1 MEEISKDLLSNGMN
15 INTYNLLFDDLNNK
29 KSDKKG
35 SYESLNAL
43 CVISKFT
50 KFDDIKIYCLMA
62 GMYETIDDYDFR
74 TISWSDELNSFI
86 YQKGNFKIP
95 FNLLSDF
102 MTHEDVKKELTS
114 DERLHKCHE
123 KSILL
128 ASIYPNF
135 RIITGYV
142 YLEKQRMLHSVIEYD
157 DNEETIILDWTKN
170 LRMLKEDYI
179 RLTNLRVIET
189 IEGYDVKNDIA
200 GPIIQMGMDF
210 KTYCAFR
217 PEIVKELK
225 KNNSIF

>member
-1 MEEISKDLLSNGMN
+1 MEEISKDLISNGMN
-15 INTYNLLFDDLNNK
+15 INTYNLLFDDINNK
-29 KSDKKG
+29 MSDKKG
-35 SYESLNAL
+35 SCESLNAL

-114 DERLHKCHE
+114 DERIHKCHE

-189 IEGYDVKNDIA
+189 IEGYDVKNDIT

>member
-1 MEEISKDLLSNGMN
+1 MEEISKDLISNGMN
-15 INTYNLLFDDLNNK
+15 INTYNLLFDDINNK
-29 KSDKKG
+29 MSDKKG
-35 SYESLNAL
+35 SCESLNDL

-114 DERLHKCHE
+114 DERIHKCHE

-189 IEGYDVKNDIA
+189 IEGYDVKNDIT

>member
-1 MEEISKDLLSNGMN
+1 MEEISKDLISNGMN
-15 INTYNLLFDDLNNK
+15 INTYNLLFDDINNK
-29 KSDKKG
+29 ILDKKG
-35 SYESLNAL
+35 SCESLNAL

-102 MTHEDVKKELTS
+102 MTHEDDKEELTS

-189 IEGYDVKNDIA
+189 IEGYDVKNDIT
-200 GPIIQMGMDF
+200 GPIIQIGLDF

-217 PEIVKELK
+217 PEIVKALK
-225 KNNSIF
+225 KNNRVF

>member
-1 MEEISKDLLSNGMN
+1 MEEISKDLISNGMN
-15 INTYNLLFDDLNNK
+15 INTYNLLFDDINNK
-29 KSDKKG
+29 MSDKKG
-35 SYESLNAL
+35 SCESLNAL

-102 MTHEDVKKELTS
+102 MTHEDVKKELLS
-114 DERLHKCHE
+114 DERLHQCHE
-123 KSILL
+123 KSIVL

-142 YLEKQRMLHSVIEYD
+142 YLEKQRMLHSIIEYD

-189 IEGYDVKNDIA
+189 IEGYDVKNDIT

>member
-1 MEEISKDLLSNGMN
+1 MEEISKDLISNGMN
-15 INTYNLLFDDLNNK
+15 INTYNLLFDDINNK
-29 KSDKKG
+29 MSDKKG
-35 SYESLNAL
+35 SCESLNAL

-74 TISWSDELNSFI
+74 AISWSDELNSFI

-189 IEGYDVKNDIA
+189 IEGYDVKNDIT

>member
-1 MEEISKDLLSNGMN
+1 MEEISKDLISNGMN
-15 INTYNLLFDDLNNK
+15 INTYNLLFDDINNK
-29 KSDKKG
+29 ISDKKG
-35 SYESLNAL
+35 SCESLNAL

-114 DERLHKCHE
+114 DERLHQCHE
-123 KSILL
+123 KSIIL

-157 DNEETIILDWTKN
+157 DNEGTIILDWTKN

-189 IEGYDVKNDIA
+189 IEGYDVKNDIT

>member
-1 MEEISKDLLSNGMN
+1 MEEISKDLISNGMN
-15 INTYNLLFDDLNNK
+15 INTYNLLFDDINNK
-29 KSDKKG
+29 MSDKKG
-35 SYESLNAL
+35 SCESLNAL

-102 MTHEDVKKELTS
+102 MTHEDDKKELTS
-114 DERLHKCHE
+114 DERIHKCHE

-135 RIITGYV
+135 RVITGYV
-142 YLEKQRMLHSVIEYD
+142 YLENQRILHTIVEYD
-157 DNEETIILDWTKN
+157 DNEGTIILDWTKN

-189 IEGYDVKNDIA
+189 IKGYEIANDIT
-200 GPIIQMGMDF
+200 GPIIQMEMDF

>member
-1 MEEISKDLLSNGMN
+1 MEEISKDLISNGMN
-15 INTYNLLFDDLNNK
+15 INTYNLLFDDINNK
-29 KSDKKG
+29 MSDKKG
-35 SYESLNAL
+35 SCESLNAL

-102 MTHEDVKKELTS
+102 MTHEDVKKELLS
-114 DERLHKCHE
+114 DERLHQCHE

-135 RIITGYV
+135 RIITGYI

-189 IEGYDVKNDIA
+189 IEGYDVKNDIT
-200 GPIIQMGMDF
+200 GPIIQIGLDF

-217 PEIVKELK
+217 PEIVKALK
-225 KNNSIF
+225 KNNRVF

>member
-1 MEEISKDLLSNGMN
+1 MEEISKDLISNGMN
-15 INTYNLLFDDLNNK
+15 INTYNLLFDDINNK
-29 KSDKKG
+29 ISDKKG
-35 SYESLNAL
+35 SCESLNAL

-189 IEGYDVKNDIA
+189 IEGYDVKNDIT
-200 GPIIQMGMDF
+200 GSIIQMGMDF

-225 KNNSIF
+225 KNNRVF

>member
-1 MEEISKDLLSNGMN
+1 MEKISKDLISNGMN
-15 INTYNLLFDDLNNK
+15 INTYNLLFDDLNNE

-74 TISWSDELNSFI
+74 TISWSNELNSFI

-114 DERLHKCHE
+114 DERIHKCHE

>member
-1 MEEISKDLLSNGMN
+1 MEEISKDLISNGMN
-15 INTYNLLFDDLNNK
+15 INTYNLLFDDINNK
-29 KSDKKG
+29 ILDKKG
-35 SYESLNAL
+35 SCESLNAL

-114 DERLHKCHE
+114 DERIHKCHE

-135 RIITGYV
+135 RIITGYI

-189 IEGYDVKNDIA
+189 IEGYDVKNDIT

>member
-1 MEEISKDLLSNGMN
+1 MEEISKDLISNGMN
-15 INTYNLLFDDLNNK
+15 INTYNLLFDDINNK
-29 KSDKKG
+29 MSDKKG
-35 SYESLNAL
+35 SCQSLNAL

-114 DERLHKCHE
+114 DERIHKCHE

-189 IEGYDVKNDIA
+189 IEGYDVKNDIT

>member
-1 MEEISKDLLSNGMN
+1 MKEISKDLLSNGMN

-29 KSDKKG
+29 VSDKTG
-35 SYESLNAL
+35 SFESLAAL
-43 CVISKFT
+43 CIISKFT
-50 KFDDIKIYCLMA
+50 KFDDMKIYSLMA
-62 GMYETIDDYDFR
+62 RIYETIDDYDFR
-74 TISWSDELNSFI
+74 TISWSDELTSFV
-86 YQKGNFKIP
+86 YQNEDFKIP

-102 MTHEDVKKELTS
+102 ITQEDDKKELTS
-114 DERLHKCHE
+114 NERIHKCHE

-157 DNEETIILDWTKN
+157 DNEGTIILDWTRN

-189 IEGYDVKNDIA
+189 IEGYDVKNDIT
-200 GPIIQMGMDF
+200 GSITQLGMDL
-210 KTYCAFR
+210 KTYCVFR

-225 KNNSIF
+225 KNNIVF

>member
-1 MEEISKDLLSNGMN
+1 MEEISKDLISNGMN
-15 INTYNLLFDDLNNK
+15 INTYNLLFDDINNK
-29 KSDKKG
+29 MSDKKG
-35 SYESLNAL
+35 SCESLNAL

-114 DERLHKCHE
+114 DERIHKCHE

-135 RIITGYV
+135 RIITGYI

-157 DNEETIILDWTKN
+157 DNEGTIILDWTKN

-189 IEGYDVKNDIA
+189 IEGYDVKNDIT

>member
-1 MEEISKDLLSNGMN
+1 MEEISKDLISNGMN
-15 INTYNLLFDDLNNK
+15 INTYNLLFDDINNK
-29 KSDKKG
+29 MSDKKG
-35 SYESLNAL
+35 SCESLNAL

-114 DERLHKCHE
+114 DERLHQCHE
-123 KSILL
+123 KSIIL

-189 IEGYDVKNDIA
+189 IEGYDVKNDIT

>member
-1 MEEISKDLLSNGMN
+1 MEEISKDLISNGMN
-15 INTYNLLFDDLNNK
+15 INTYNLLFDDINNK
-29 KSDKKG
+29 MSDKKG
-35 SYESLNAL
+35 SCESLNAL

-114 DERLHKCHE
+114 DERIHKCHE

-135 RIITGYV
+135 RIITGYI

-179 RLTNLRVIET
+179 RLTNLRVMET
-189 IEGYDVKNDIA
+189 IEGYDVKNDIT

>member
-1 MEEISKDLLSNGMN
+1 MEEISKDLISNGMN
-15 INTYNLLFDDLNNK
+15 INTYNLLFDDINNK
-29 KSDKKG
+29 MSDKKG
-35 SYESLNAL
+35 SCESLNAL

-74 TISWSDELNSFI
+74 AISWSDELNSFI

-189 IEGYDVKNDIA
+189 IEGYDVKNDIT
-200 GPIIQMGMDF
+200 GPIIQMVMDF

>member
-1 MEEISKDLLSNGMN
+1 MEEISKDLISNGMN
-15 INTYNLLFDDLNNK
+15 INTYNLLFDDINNK
-29 KSDKKG
+29 MSDKKG
-35 SYESLNAL
+35 SCESLNAL

-114 DERLHKCHE
+114 DERIHKCHE

>member
-1 MEEISKDLLSNGMN
+1 MEEISKDLISNGMN
-15 INTYNLLFDDLNNK
+15 INTYNLLFDDINNK
-29 KSDKKG
+29 MSDKKG
-35 SYESLNAL
+35 SCESLNAL

-114 DERLHKCHE
+114 DERLHQCHE

-135 RIITGYV
+135 RIITGYI

-157 DNEETIILDWTKN
+157 DNEGTIILDWTKN

-189 IEGYDVKNDIA
+189 IEGYDVKNDIT

-225 KNNSIF
+225 KNNRVF

>member
-1 MEEISKDLLSNGMN
+1 MEEISKDLISNGMN
-15 INTYNLLFDDLNNK
+15 INTYNLLFDDINNK
-29 KSDKKG
+29 ISDKKG
-35 SYESLNAL
+35 SCESLNAL
-43 CVISKFT
+43 CIISKFT
-50 KFDDIKIYCLMA
+50 KFDDMKIYCLMA

-189 IEGYDVKNDIA
+189 IEGYDVKNDIT

>member
-1 MEEISKDLLSNGMN
+1 MEEISKDLISNGMN
-15 INTYNLLFDDLNNK
+15 INTYNLLFDDINNK
-29 KSDKKG
+29 ISDKKG
-35 SYESLNAL
+35 SCESLNAL

-189 IEGYDVKNDIA
+189 IEGYDVKNDIT
-200 GPIIQMGMDF
+200 GPIIQMGLDF

-225 KNNSIF
+225 KNNRVF

>member
-1 MEEISKDLLSNGMN
+1 MEEISKDLISNGMN
-15 INTYNLLFDDLNNK
+15 INTYNLLFDDINNK
-29 KSDKKG
+29 MSDKKG
-35 SYESLNAL
+35 SCESRNAL

-74 TISWSDELNSFI
+74 AISWSDELNSFI

>member
-1 MEEISKDLLSNGMN
+1 MEEISKDLLSNGVN
-15 INTYNLLFDDLNNK
+15 INTYNLLFDDFNNK
-29 KSDKKG
+29 VTDKTG
-35 SYESLNAL
+35 SYESLAAL
-43 CVISKFT
+43 CIISKFT
-50 KFDDIKIYCLMA
+50 KFDDMKIYSLMA
-62 GMYETIDDYDFR
+62 RMYETIDDYDFR
-74 TISWSDELNSFI
+74 TISWSDELNSFV
-86 YQKGNFKIP
+86 YQNGNFKIP

-102 MTHEDVKKELTS
+102 MTQEDDKKELTS
-114 DERLHKCHE
+114 DERIHKCHE

-157 DNEETIILDWTKN
+157 DNEGTIILDWTRN

-189 IEGYDVKNDIA
+189 IEGYDVKNDIT

>member
-1 MEEISKDLLSNGMN
+1 MEEISKDLISNGMN
-15 INTYNLLFDDLNNK
+15 INTYNLLFDDINNK
-29 KSDKKG
+29 MSDKKG
-35 SYESLNAL
+35 SCESLNAL

-114 DERLHKCHE
+114 DERLHQCHE

-189 IEGYDVKNDIA
+189 IEGYDVKNDIT

>member
-1 MEEISKDLLSNGMN
+1 MEKISKDLISNGMN
-15 INTYNLLFDDLNNK
+15 INTYNLLFDDINNK

-35 SYESLNAL
+35 SCESLNAL

-114 DERLHKCHE
+114 DERLHQCHE
-123 KSILL
+123 KSIIL

-189 IEGYDVKNDIA
+189 IEGYDVKNDIT
-200 GPIIQMGMDF
+200 GPIIQMEMDF

>member
-1 MEEISKDLLSNGMN
+1 MEEISKDLISNGMN
-15 INTYNLLFDDLNNK
+15 INTYNLLFDDINNK
-29 KSDKKG
+29 ISDKKG
-35 SYESLNAL
+35 SCESLNAL

-114 DERLHKCHE
+114 DERIHKCHE

-135 RIITGYV
+135 RIITGYI

-157 DNEETIILDWTKN
+157 DNEGTIILDWTKN

-189 IEGYDVKNDIA
+189 IEGYDVKNDIT

>member
-1 MEEISKDLLSNGMN
+1 MEEISKDLISNGMN
-15 INTYNLLFDDLNNK
+15 INTYNLLFDDINNK
-29 KSDKKG
+29 MSDKKG
-35 SYESLNAL
+35 SCESLNAL

-102 MTHEDVKKELTS
+102 MTYEDVKKELTS
-114 DERLHKCHE
+114 DERIHKCHE

>member
-1 MEEISKDLLSNGMN
+1 MEEISKDLISNGMN
-15 INTYNLLFDDLNNK
+15 INTYNLLFDDINNK
-29 KSDKKG
+29 ISDKKG
-35 SYESLNAL
+35 SCESLNAL

-114 DERLHKCHE
+114 DERLHQCHE
-123 KSILL
+123 KSIIL

-135 RIITGYV
+135 RIITGYI

-157 DNEETIILDWTKN
+157 DNEGTIILDWTKN

-189 IEGYDVKNDIA
+189 IEGYDVKNDIT

>member
-1 MEEISKDLLSNGMN
+1 MEEISKDLISNGMN
-15 INTYNLLFDDLNNK
+15 INTYNLLFDDINNK
-29 KSDKKG
+29 ISDKKG
-35 SYESLNAL
+35 SCESLNAL

-86 YQKGNFKIP
+86 YQKGNFKIQ

-102 MTHEDVKKELTS
+102 MTHEDVKKELLS
-114 DERLHKCHE
+114 DERLHQCHE
-123 KSILL
+123 KSIVL

-189 IEGYDVKNDIA
+189 IEGYDVKNDIT

>member
-1 MEEISKDLLSNGMN
+1 MEEISKDLISNGMN
-15 INTYNLLFDDLNNK
+15 INTYNLLFDDINNK
-29 KSDKKG
+29 ISDKKG
-35 SYESLNAL
+35 SCESLNAL

-114 DERLHKCHE
+114 DERLHQCHE

-189 IEGYDVKNDIA
+189 IEGYDVKNDIT

>member
-1 MEEISKDLLSNGMN
+1 MEEISKDLISNGMN
-15 INTYNLLFDDLNNK
+15 INTYNLLFDDFNNK
-29 KSDKKG
+29 ISDKKG
-35 SYESLNAL
+35 SCESLNAL

-114 DERLHKCHE
+114 DERIHKCHE

-135 RIITGYV
+135 RIITGYI

-189 IEGYDVKNDIA
+189 IEGYDVKNDIT

>member
-1 MEEISKDLLSNGMN
+1 MEEISKDLISNGMN
-15 INTYNLLFDDLNNK
+15 INTYNLLFDDINNK
-29 KSDKKG
+29 MSDKKG
-35 SYESLNAL
+35 SCESLNAL

-74 TISWSDELNSFI
+74 AISWSDELNSFI

>member
-1 MEEISKDLLSNGMN
+1 MEEISKDLISNGMN
-15 INTYNLLFDDLNNK
+15 INTYNLLFNDINNK
-29 KSDKKG
+29 ISDKKG
-35 SYESLNAL
+35 SCESLNAL

-189 IEGYDVKNDIA
+189 IEGYDVKNDIT

-225 KNNSIF
+225 KNNRVF

>member
-1 MEEISKDLLSNGMN
+1 MEEISKDLISNGMN
-15 INTYNLLFDDLNNK
+15 INTYNLLFDDINNK
-29 KSDKKG
+29 ISDKKG
-35 SYESLNAL
+35 SCESLNAL

-189 IEGYDVKNDIA
+189 IEGYDVKNDIT

-217 PEIVKELK
+217 PEIVKALK
-225 KNNSIF
+225 KNNRVF

>member
-1 MEEISKDLLSNGMN
+1 MEEISKDLISNGMN
-15 INTYNLLFDDLNNK
+15 INTYNLLFDDINNK
-29 KSDKKG
+29 MSDKKG
-35 SYESLNAL
+35 SCESLNAL

-86 YQKGNFKIP
+86 YQKGNFKIS

-114 DERLHKCHE
+114 DERIHKCHE

-135 RIITGYV
+135 RIITGYI

-189 IEGYDVKNDIA
+189 IEGYDVKNDIT

>member
-1 MEEISKDLLSNGMN
+1 MEEISKDLISNGMN
-15 INTYNLLFDDLNNK
+15 INTYNLLFDDINNK
-29 KSDKKG
+29 MSDKKG
-35 SYESLNAL
+35 SCESLNAL
-43 CVISKFT
+43 YVISKFT

-114 DERLHKCHE
+114 DERIHKCHE

-135 RIITGYV
+135 RIITGYI

-189 IEGYDVKNDIA
+189 IEGYDVKNDIT

-225 KNNSIF
+225 KNNRVF